1 MPPPP
6 PSPPARPP
14 EDDAPED
21 FDLSTPEDIA
31 ARKRRRLLLILA
43 VAFPLL
49 IAAVW
54 FGGHPLVHAI
64 KGWQARR
71 IAAQAETLIDAEAWR
86 EAQIK
91 VQDACLLSITEPAV
105 MRAAARFLTRVGNA
119 KEGLAFWKSL
129 EGARPLTAAE
139 QRDCATNELAL
150 GNLDEAEKR
159 LHKAWPPGSP
169 GTPPDW
175 QAGAQLA
182 ALRRLNEPAFEL
194 LRKILDS
201 PDSTDRLRL
210 QSAGALLGS
219 AAPGDQASAWAVIQ
233 KLAAQGRSAE
243 SLEALVNVARQTGAA
258 LSAAAAHPES
268 PAPRPQGSA
277 ADLAARL
284 EAHPLAKIQHRLLA
298 LDLRWAEDPGQRAA
312 IIDQAV
318 ERFSRGDNE
327 DLAAL
332 SAWLYS
338 KGELER
344 NLKVVP
350 EDKAIT
356 SRTLYLQH
364 LDTLG
369 ALGRWAEVED
379 LIKRQRFTLE
389 PMTEQ
394 MYLARCSQQQGQP
407 KTRDLHWN
415 AAVDAAGK
423 SVEKLVAV
431 GNYALRNGALG
442 PAEVAF
448 CRAVAEDPDSR
459 PAYNALLELYQG
471 ESRTL
476 ALHDLLVA
484 MATHWPAD
492 DAVRNDA
499 TYTGLL
505 LGQDPAAGQVIA
517 RELVRKS
524 PGSIPHRVTLAL
536 AELRLGHPLTALD
549 VFRGIDMTISAN
561 QPRQLAV
568 YAAALWETSHEPDA
582 RRVAAKIPADHLLP
596 EEWALIQPIK

>member
-1 MPPPP
+1 MPHP
-6 PSPPARPP
+6 PSSPLVPPP
-14 EDDAPED
+14 EDDAPEI
-21 FDLSTPEDIA
+21 FDLSNPEDI
-31 ARKRRRLLLILA
+31 RQRTRRRWLIACSIAVPLLL
-43 VAFPLL
+43 
-49 IAAVW
+49 AAVW
-54 FGGHPLVHAI
+54 FGGRPLVHAV

-71 IAAQAETLIDAEAWR
+71 IAAQAEVLIDAESWR
-86 EAQIK
+86 EAQTK
-91 VQDACLLSITEPAV
+91 VQDACQLSITEPAV

-119 KEGLAFWKSL
+119 KEGLGFWKL
-129 EGARPLTAAE
+129 VEAARPLTAPE
-139 QRDCATNELAL
+139 QRDYATNELAL
-150 GNLDEAEKR
+150 GNLDNAEAR
-159 LHKAWPPGSP
+159 LRKAWPPGSE
-169 GTPPDW
+169 GTPEDW
-175 QAGAQLA
+175 QLGAQLA
-182 ALRRLNEPAFEL
+182 ARRRLNADVFKL
-194 LRKILDS
+194 SRKILDS
-201 PDSTDRLRL
+201 PASTDRLRL

-219 AAPGDQASAWAVIQ
+219 DAPGDRASASAFIQ
-233 KLAAQGRSAE
+233 KLAAQGKSAE
-243 SLEALVNVARQTGAA
+243 SLEALVDVARQTIGA
-258 LSAAAAHPES
+258 LSAAAARPES
-268 PAPRPQGSA
+268 PAPKPLGTA
-277 ADLAARL
+277 AELAARL
-284 EAHPLAKIQHRLLA
+284 EAHPLAGVQHRLLG
-298 LDLRWAEDPGQRAA
+298 LDLRLAEDPGQRAA

-318 ERFSRGDNE
+318 ARFSKGDNE

-344 NLKVVP
+344 NLQVVP
-350 EDKAIT
+350 EEKAVT
-356 SRTLYLQH
+356 NRALYLQH

-369 ALGRWAEVED
+369 ALDRWQAIED

-407 KTRDLHWN
+407 KARDLHWN

-423 SVEKLVAV
+423 SVEKLMAV
-431 GNYALRNGALG
+431 GTYALRNAALG

-448 CRAVAEDPDSR
+448 CRAVAEDPASR

-471 ESRTL
+471 ESRTS
-476 ALHDLLVA
+476 ALHDLLVTMTA
-484 MATHWPAD
+484 RWPGE

-505 LGQDPAAGQVIA
+505 LGLDPAAGQAIA

-524 PGSIPHRVTLAL
+524 PGSLPHRATLAL

-549 VFRGIDMTISAN
+549 AFGGIDVTALSN
-561 QPRQLAV
+561 QPRHVAV
-568 YAAALWETSHEPDA
+568 YAAALWETSNEPEA